1 MIQNAPPTGRR
12 WLVIGSLTSGHAI
25 SISIIMT
32 IGLMLPDMT
41 ADLGLSPLQQG
52 VLGASATLAV
62 LFLNIPTAWIASR
75 FRPWRM
81 AGLGLIVVSG
91 FTFMQ
96 GWAPS
101 FLLLLL
107 GRLAMSMAYSQTEAA
122 TALLIQQWSTPRQV
136 ARTNG
141 LMISGSDI
149 INGLALL
156 MTPFLIDWLGG
167 WRNTMY
173 LWSGLALLSA
183 LSWITL
189 GGERQTPEYVERFRS
204 QRGSPLASI
213 FKYKQLWL
221 LGVGMAGGL
230 ALESAF
236 NVFWPTLAQQEFGV
250 DPRIVGLGLAM
261 YMFAAAPAEL
271 FVVSLSFLQSRQL
284 TVMAVT
290 GIVTM
295 VTHMALAVHRLRN
308 PGGSHQRLPRIFHLL
323 LSGHRY
329 HGLSASRHP
338 TAGGGRG
345 ARFYLHR
352 NERRRRAGAPCGRG
366 DSAGDRRPA
375 VRAVCYYFL
384 FTDPRGLGSA
394 PQADD
399 GLSCN
404 RGSGIGI
411 GYPQTL
417 HDIVAFE
424 CI

>member
-1 MIQNAPPTGRR
+1 MNQNPPPVGRR

-189 GGERQTPEYVERFRS
+189 GGERQTPEYVERLRS

-295 VTHMALAVHRLRN
+295 VTHMAL
-308 PGGSHQRLPRIFHLL
+308 
-323 LSGHRY
+323 
-329 HGLSASRHP
+329 
-338 TAGGGRG
+338 
-345 ARFYLHR
+345 
-352 NERRRRAGAPCGRG
+352 
-366 DSAGDRRPA
+366 
-375 VRAVCYYFL
+375 L
-384 FTDPRGLGSA
+384 FTDSEILVVLINVFRGFSICYFPVIVTMAYQLPGIRPREVAVGLAFIYTVMNAGAGVGPLVVGGIVQVTGNLQAALFVTTFFSLTLVASA
-394 PQADD
+394 LILKPMMARQSTEETA
-399 GLSCN
+399 L
-404 RGSGIGI
+404 
-411 GYPQTL
+411 
-417 HDIVAFE
+417 A
-424 CI
+424 